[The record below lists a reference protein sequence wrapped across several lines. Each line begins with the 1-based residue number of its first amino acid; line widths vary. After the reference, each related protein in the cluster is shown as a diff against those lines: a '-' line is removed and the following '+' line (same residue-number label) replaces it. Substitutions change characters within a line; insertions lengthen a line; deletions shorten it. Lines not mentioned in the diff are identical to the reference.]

1 LLECNERDRKR
12 TINKVRTKE
21 ESSMTRKKLVKGRW
35 SNYELELLRKV
46 FPTVSTRQVADKLGR
61 TVKSV
66 EIKASKM
73 GLKKSK
79 KYLKTIGRA

>member
-1 LLECNERDRKR
+1 
-12 TINKVRTKE
+12 
-21 ESSMTRKKLVKGRW
+21 MTRKKLVKGRW
-35 SNYELELLRKV
+35 SSDELKSLRKV
-46 FPTVSTRQVADKLGR
+46 FPTASTRQVADQLGR

-66 EIKASKM
+66 EIKASKI

>member
-1 LLECNERDRKR
+1 MARE
-12 TINKVRTKE
+12 
-21 ESSMTRKKLVKGRW
+21 KLVKGRW
-35 SNYELELLRKV
+35 SNGELTLLRKL
-46 FPTVSTRQVADKLGR
+46 FPTANTRQVADRLGR

-66 EIKASKM
+66 EIKASKI

>member
-1 LLECNERDRKR
+1 MAKKKR
-12 TINKVRTKE
+12 
-21 ESSMTRKKLVKGRW
+21 VKGKW
-35 SNYELELLRKV
+35 SNDELKLIRKV
-46 FPTVSTRQVADKLGR
+46 FPTASTRQVAEKLGR

-79 KYLKTIGRA
+79 KYLKTIGKA

>member
-1 LLECNERDRKR
+1 MID
-12 TINKVRTKE
+12 KVRTKE
-21 ESSMTRKKLVKGRW
+21 EPSMTRKKLIKGRW

-46 FPTVSTRQVADKLGR
+46 FPTASTRRVADKLGR